1 MAKPYFRQV
10 PDLEYIDRS
19 PGDQTIGNY
28 SKVKNLFKRAQLR
41 QDIFG
46 DLSFFTKYKII
57 GNERPDS
64 VAYKFYNDPTLDWMV
79 LLANNIIN
87 VQTEWP
93 LNENS
98 FYNFLID
105 KYETEEKIH
114 STHHYESI
122 QIKNS
127 AGVIMMKEGLTIEQ
141 DFSLSYFD
149 KTLAGITTATNMSTA
164 ITNYEYETK
173 LQDEKRNIFVLK
185 PRYLQTIYD
194 DLDGIMSYKK
204 GSTQYVSKT
213 LVRGENIRLY
223 Q

>member
-46 DLSFFTKYKII
+46 NLSFFTKYKII

-98 FYNFLID
+98 FHNFLID

-185 PRYLQTIYD
+185 SYYLT
-194 DLDGIMSYKK
+194 LVLNSLEKIMPYKP
-204 GSTQYVSKT
+204 GSSQYVSKN
-213 LVRGENIRLY
+213 LVKGDNIRLY
-223 Q
+223 S

>member
-46 DLSFFTKYKII
+46 NLSFFTKYKII

-164 ITNYEYETK
+164 ITNYKYETK

-194 DLDGIMSYKK
+194 DLDNIMTYKK